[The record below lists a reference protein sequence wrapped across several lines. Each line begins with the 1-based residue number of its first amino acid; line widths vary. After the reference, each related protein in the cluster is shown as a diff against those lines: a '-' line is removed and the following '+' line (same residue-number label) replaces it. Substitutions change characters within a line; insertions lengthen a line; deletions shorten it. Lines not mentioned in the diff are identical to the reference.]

1 MKVIISRILSSLP
14 VLFIV
19 SVMVFMMLQLLP
31 GDPATVILGQEAT
44 PEAIEEMREKLGL
57 NKPLLQQYLSW
68 MGNVLQG
75 NLGESLVDGTS
86 VNTLIFQRLP
96 ATLELIAGS
105 FLVSML
111 IALPTGFLSAA
122 RPNTVIAHVCTF
134 ISMIG
139 MSIPHFWLG
148 MMCIIF
154 FAVKLGVL
162 PASGYVPFTEDPVAN
177 LKAVIMPVVATGFR
191 ESAILMRM
199 IRSSMLE
206 VMQSDYIRTASA
218 KGLGE
223 MSILF
228 GQALKN
234 ALIPVITTS
243 GIMLAGLL
251 GGLVIT
257 ESIFN
262 IPGYGKLII
271 ESVFNRDF
279 ITVQSTIL
287 VSAVLVVFINIVVD
301 ILYAFVDPRIK
312 LDKGDN

>member
-1 MKVIISRILSSLP
+1 
-14 VLFIV
+14 
-19 SVMVFMMLQLLP
+19 
-31 GDPATVILGQEAT
+31 
-44 PEAIEEMREKLGL
+44 
-57 NKPLLQQYLSW
+57 
-68 MGNVLQG
+68 
-75 NLGESLVDGTS
+75 
-86 VNTLIFQRLP
+86 
-96 ATLELIAGS
+96 
-105 FLVSML
+105 
-111 IALPTGFLSAA
+111 
-122 RPNTVIAHVCTF
+122 
-134 ISMIG
+134 
-139 MSIPHFWLG
+139 
-148 MMCIIF
+148 
-154 FAVKLGVL
+154 
-162 PASGYVPFTEDPVAN
+162 
-177 LKAVIMPVVATGFR
+177 
-191 ESAILMRM
+191 MRM